1 MNKRYMFIAQKYKI
15 IYTIIVQKIS
25 FDNLPHCQTMLD

>member
-15 IYTIIVQKIS
+15 IYTIIVQNTNIKNI
-25 FDNLPHCQTMLD
+25 F